1 MVPAGIADVAP
12 WRNWDSAADGV
23 LRLLHDHV
31 GWDLWMVTR
40 VSDDR
45 QTVLHSHPEG
55 LIRPGTTLPWER
67 SLCRQ
72 MIEGSAP
79 RMATVTAVVPEY
91 ASLMTGPLRDAA
103 AYVGIPI
110 VAPDGALFG
119 TLCGVA
125 FRARP
130 RSAIRM
136 LPVIEGC
143 ARVLSTLL
151 AAGMTAGPPPD
162 IPRARASGN

>member
-1 MVPAGIADVAP
+1 MVPAGVADVAP
-12 WRNWDSAADGV
+12 WRSWDSAAAGL
-23 LRLLHDHV
+23 LRLLHEHV
-31 GWDLWMVTR
+31 GWDVWMVTR
-40 VSDDR
+40 VSEDR
-45 QTVLHSHPEG
+45 QIVLHSHPDG
-55 LIRPGTTLPWER
+55 PLQPGTALPWER

-72 MIEGSAP
+72 MIEGRAP

-91 ASLMTGPLRDAA
+91 AAMTTGPLRDAA

-110 VAPDGALFG
+110 LAVDGGLFG

-130 RSAIRM
+130 RSAIRE

-151 AAGMTAGPPPD
+151 AAGMTAAPPPEV
-162 IPRARASGN
+162 PRARASGN